1 MPDAF
6 INVTGDAIARMSYT
20 RIATLQEPVLSL
32 VLRVMKYCKCN
43 NQAAYHRLHPGHTYV
58 YQWSPIC
65 LLQV

>member
-6 INVTGDAIARMSYT
+6 IDVTGDAIVRMSYT
-20 RIATLQEPVLSL
+20 RMAMLQETVLSL
-32 VLRVMKYCKCN
+32 VLRVMKYCKRN
-43 NQAAYHRLHPGHTYV
+43 DQAVYHSLHPGLTYV